1 MFGLN
6 SSSNASAWKK
16 WIEQRNEA
24 REAYEAINVDG
35 ARSQHQEAE
44 RGLYILVRDFSKAGK
59 KVSEPPTGEEI
70 EREASILRGKIA
82 HYRAAGKSEHPS
94 YLAENSANL
103 AKLQSAQA
111 KVSDTAASLADAEKR
126 KPIAQ
131 KALEKI
137 EADMPKATPKA
148 LSALQGEVTSRQS
161 EIAKI
166 DAIIASMKDE
176 TSHASAIE
184 AEAEQAAAAVDALE
198 ADALL
203 GEVSQADKS
212 AAATRLAKA
221 RKASENASQLAD
233 KQASARRGLVARK
246 SALESEIAELKEI
259 YRGAAFELGKIELAE
274 AERGLLE
281 VLSKERLKPLMD
293 AINRAREE
301 LNSNAP
307 KGIGYST
314 ARLNIALPSLYETAL
329 QTDRLEL

>member
-82 HYRAAGKSEHPS
+82 HYQAMGKSEDPS
-94 YLAENSANL
+94 YLASYRTDLE
-103 AKLQSAQA
+103 KLQSAQA
-111 KVSDTAASLADAEKR
+111 KVSDTAELLADVER
-126 KPIAQ
+126 QKPLAK

-137 EADMPKATPKA
+137 EASMPKATPKA
-148 LSALQGEVTSRQS
+148 LAALKEEVTERQS
-161 EIAKI
+161 QIERI
-166 DAIIASMKDE
+166 DSTLASMKDE
-176 TSHASAIE
+176 TSNASAI
-184 AEAEQAAAAVDALE
+184 AVEAEQAAAAVDALE

-221 RKASENASQLAD
+221 RKAAENASQLAD

-246 SALESEIAELKEI
+246 STLEAEVSELQEI
-259 YRGAAFELGKIELAE
+259 YRGAAFELGKIELAQ
-274 AERGLLE
+274 AESDL
-281 VLSKERLKPLMD
+281 VKALSEDRLKPLLD
-293 AINRAREE
+293 AVNNARSEI
-301 LNSNAP
+301 NSNAP
-307 KGIGYST
+307 KGIRYST
-314 ARLNIALPSLYETAL
+314 ARLQVKLPIMYEVSSP
-329 QTDRLEL
+329 EHIEC

>member
-24 REAYEAINVDG
+24 RQAYEAINVDH
-35 ARSQHQEAE
+35 ARSQHKEAQ
-44 RGLYILVRDFSKAGK
+44 RGLYELMRELSKVGSM
-59 KVSEPPTGEEI
+59 VSEPPAEEEI
-70 EREASILRGKIA
+70 EREANILRGRIA
-82 HYRAAGKSEHPS
+82 HYRTAGKSEHPS

-233 KQASARRGLVARK
+233 KQASARRGLVSRK

-274 AERGLLE
+274 AESELAKA
-281 VLSKERLKPLMD
+281 LSEDRLKPLLD
-293 AINRAREE
+293 AVNRARNAM
-301 LNSNAP
+301 NSNAP
-307 KGIGYST
+307 EGIGYST
-314 ARLNIALPSLYETAL
+314 AQLQVKLPIMYEVSAP
-329 QTDRLEL
+329 QRIEC